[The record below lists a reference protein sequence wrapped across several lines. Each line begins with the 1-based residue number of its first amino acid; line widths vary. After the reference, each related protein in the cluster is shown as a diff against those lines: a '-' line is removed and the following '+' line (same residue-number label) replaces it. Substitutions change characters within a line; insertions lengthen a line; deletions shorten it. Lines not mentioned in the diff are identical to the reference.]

1 MTDLRGLSSMI
12 PIIPVIPVGLCPFTG
27 VSSTTLPCVTG
38 MLRNSSGDSPPLS
51 LLPSSAS
58 CSACIDASVAWD
70 AFLLLRRLVC
80 WLVWWPVWLLVWLL
94 DERLFPD
101 DSRRERLPR
110 PC

>member
-12 PIIPVIPVGLCPFTG
+12 PIIPIGLCPFTG

-38 MLRNSSGDSPPLS
+38 MLWHSSGDSPPLS

-70 AFLLLRRLVC
+70 AFLLLR
-80 WLVWWPVWLLVWLL
+80 
-94 DERLFPD
+94 
-101 DSRRERLPR
+101 
-110 PC
+110 